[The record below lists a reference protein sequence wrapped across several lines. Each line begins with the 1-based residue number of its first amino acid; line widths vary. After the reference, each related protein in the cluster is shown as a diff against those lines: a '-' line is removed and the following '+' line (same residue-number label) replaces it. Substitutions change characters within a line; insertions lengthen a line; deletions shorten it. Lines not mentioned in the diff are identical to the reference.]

1 MASISE
7 LQEASL
13 GLTDKMIGLAREAVG
28 TIIGN
33 DGLADAGKAQQEKG
47 TNRLEAIKHEAK
59 ADAARANAMAQDKAE
74 RAAQGKSNDGAG
86 SNEFAKGGVTEAG
99 GGLAER
105 LKGQAKEAVGSITNN
120 SSLKREGNAQQAKGE
135 AKSNAAKEEAKA
147 EAARAKARAADARQ
161 QAAQQSA

>member
-13 GLTDKMIGLAREAVG
+13 GLTDKAIGLVREAVG
-28 TIIGN
+28 TILGN
-33 DGLADAGKAQQEKG
+33 DGLADAGKAQQDKG
-47 TNRLEAIKHEAK
+47 TDRLEAIKHEAK
-59 ADAARANAMAQDKAE
+59 ADAARTKAMAQDKAE

-86 SNEFAKGGVTEAG
+86 QNEFSKSGIREAG

-120 SSLKREGNAQQAKGE
+120 SDLKREGNAQQAKGE
-135 AKSNAAKEEAKA
+135 AKSEAAKEEAKA
-147 EAARAKARAADARQ
+147 DAARAKARTADARQ
-161 QAAQQSA
+161 RAAEQSA

>member
-13 GLTDKMIGLAREAVG
+13 GLTDKAIGLAREAVG
-28 TIIGN
+28 TILGN

-59 ADAARANAMAQDKAE
+59 ADAARSKAMAQDKVE
-74 RAAQGKSNDGAG
+74 RSAQGNNTGGAG
-86 SNEFAKGGVTEAG
+86 TNEFAQSGVQEAG

-105 LKGQAKEAVGSITNN
+105 LKGQAKEAVGSLTN
-120 SSLKREGNAQQAKGE
+120 SSALKREGSAQQAKGE
-135 AKSNAAKEEAKA
+135 AKTQAAKEEAKA
-147 EAARAKARAADARQ
+147 EEARAQARAADAKQ
-161 QAAQQSA
+161 KAAEQAS

>member
-13 GLTDKMIGLAREAVG
+13 GLTDKVIGLAREAVG

-33 DGLADAGKAQQEKG
+33 DGLANAGKAQQEKG
-47 TNRLEAIKHEAK
+47 TSRLEAIKHEAK
-59 ADAARANAMAQDKAE
+59 ADAARGKAMAQDKVE

-86 SNEFAKGGVTEAG
+86 SNEFAKGGVAEAG

-105 LKGQAKEAVGSITNN
+105 IKGQAKQAVGSVSGD
-120 SSLKREGNAQQAKGE
+120 SSLKREGSAQQAKGE
-135 AKSNAAKEEAKA
+135 AKSQAAKEEAKA
-147 EAARAKARAADARQ
+147 TEARAKARTADAKQ
-161 QAAQQSA
+161 QASEQA